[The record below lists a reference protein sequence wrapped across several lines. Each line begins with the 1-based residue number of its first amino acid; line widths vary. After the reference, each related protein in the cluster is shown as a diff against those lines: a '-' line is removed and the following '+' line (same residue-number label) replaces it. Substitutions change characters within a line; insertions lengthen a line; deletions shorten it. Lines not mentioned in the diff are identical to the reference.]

1 MKGIQIGIILLTLVL
16 SICPLAE
23 AQLSGQKLVEG
34 WKAFQSREAGMVAQY
49 EIREASFYA
58 GYVRGVAE
66 VISVFYDIPSDFIA
80 VESDYLVG
88 KYLDEHPERWNESAM
103 QLVVAAFEQRFQKR
117 TTQK

>member
-66 VISVFYDIPSDFIA
+66 VISVFYDIPSDFIGE
-80 VESDYLVG
+80 ESNYLVG

-103 QLVVAAFEQRFQKR
+103 QLVVAAFELGFQKL